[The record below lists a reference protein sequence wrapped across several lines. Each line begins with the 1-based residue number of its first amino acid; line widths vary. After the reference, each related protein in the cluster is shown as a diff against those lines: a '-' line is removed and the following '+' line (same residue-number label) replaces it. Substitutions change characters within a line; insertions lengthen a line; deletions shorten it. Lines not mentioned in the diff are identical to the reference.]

1 MKAEG
6 GRSGASGVGRGLAVG
21 TAMFGAMA
29 LLGAAIAP
37 LWWWLA
43 PRPEVTALGG
53 GDVFAGA
60 TQEVFAGEGY
70 FVLIT
75 GLAGVVTGYACYMI
89 QFTLSDRRE
98 QDLRLPLLLV
108 SFLGAVAGSA
118 LVWRIGVAL
127 DGPAREVVLA
137 AEPGDTVTGALQLQ
151 ALAFLIVWPFVHVLQ
166 YGLLD
171 GISLLRSDQPGVP
184 EPVPEPVR
192 APESEPAPEEG
203 AKPDHG
209 PLAPAPPTAVTDS
222 GRNPRTSRRAVR
234 RTSPPRPDGAS
245 SDSG

>member
-1 MKAEG
+1 MKTEG
-6 GRSGASGVGRGLAVG
+6 GRSGASRVGRGLAV
-21 TAMFGAMA
+21 AAAVFGATA
-29 LLGAAIAP
+29 LLGALLGP

-43 PRPEVTALGG
+43 PRPEVTALGEG
-53 GDVFAGA
+53 EVFAGA
-60 TQEVFAGEGY
+60 TEEVFAGEGY

-75 GLAGVVTGYACYMI
+75 ALAGIVTGYACYMI
-89 QFTLSDRRE
+89 QFGLSERRE

-108 SFLGAVAGSA
+108 GFLGAVVGSA

-127 DGPAREVVLA
+127 DAPAREVLLA

-184 EPVPEPVR
+184 EPLREPEP
-192 APESEPAPEEG
+192 EPDREPGPDREG
-203 AKPDHG
+203 RLP
-209 PLAPAPPTAVTDS
+209 
-222 GRNPRTSRRAVR
+222 
-234 RTSPPRPDGAS
+234 
-245 SDSG
+245 